1 MDADGKIL
9 VKANKFLRMYRKG
22 AKRLKIRSKVMISSL
37 LYSVIKK
44 CGRANQVQGE
54 ESVAEQNTLGPDAC
68 FPLCTSALHFM
79 QW

>member
-9 VKANKFLRMYRKG
+9 IKANKFLRMYRKG
-22 AKRLKIRSKVMISSL
+22 AKRLKIRSKVIISSL

-54 ESVAEQNTLGPDAC
+54 ESGRAEHTG
-68 FPLCTSALHFM
+68 S
-79 QW
+79 